1 VRQLGLAV
9 LLIAIAW
16 AGGCA
21 PAALPAP
28 PTPSPAAP
36 SRSTAPPV
44 APAPTAAPR
53 SPDSVRVS
61 YTSGL
66 AGALQVA
73 IARGY
78 FAEQGIDL
86 RREEFG
92 STAEAMAPLTTGE
105 LDAGSTTPNASLFNA
120 LARGVR
126 LRLALAG
133 TYIEPGT
140 NYLPL
145 MVRLGPDGAPV
156 ARDVAELR
164 GKRIAQNQRGVIS
177 EWALDRLLGE
187 ANLRLDDVELTI
199 MPFPDT
205 LVALGGGS
213 IDAVVMPEP
222 FGTIAELRG
231 LAARVRDAGEVIP
244 GGQVAVMSFSER
256 FASERPE
263 VAKRWAV
270 AYLRGAR
277 DYMDAME
284 LGRDREAVV
293 ALLAQMS
300 GLDAGLIERA
310 GYGAVR
316 RDGRVD
322 AAALE
327 AMLDWL
333 VARGYVP
340 QRPDLAPV
348 LDTQFADYAARVLD
362 GQREAGH

>member
-1 VRQLGLAV
+1 MLTVATMG
-9 LLIAIAW
+9 I
-16 AGGCA
+16 GGCA
-21 PAALPAP
+21 PAAPLGAPAGGPSPATPRAVASPAP
-28 PTPSPAAP
+28 PPPAGPTP
-36 SRSTAPPV
+36 RPPDV
-44 APAPTAAPR
+44 
-53 SPDSVRVS
+53 VRVS

-78 FAEQGIDL
+78 FEEQGIDL

-92 STAEAMAPLTTGE
+92 STAEAMAPLSTGD

-133 TYIEPGT
+133 THIERGT
-140 NYLPL
+140 NYLGL
-145 MVRLGPDGAPV
+145 LVRLGPDGAPV

-187 ANLRLDDVELTI
+187 AHLRLQDVEIII

-231 LAARVRDAGEVIP
+231 LAARVRDAGEVVL

-277 DYMDAME
+277 DYMDALE

-293 ALLAQMS
+293 ALLAQLS
-300 GLDAGLIERA
+300 GLDANLIERA

-348 LDTQFADYAARVLD
+348 LDTQFADHAARVLD
-362 GQREAGH
+362 GQR

>member
-1 VRQLGLAV
+1 VRRIWLV
-9 LLIAIAW
+9 LTLTSMALV
-16 AGGCA
+16 GGCA
-21 PAALPAP
+21 
-28 PTPSPAAP
+28 T
-36 SRSTAPPV
+36 TAPPATPTRGPGV
-44 APAPTAAPR
+44 AALSTPAPSAATPPPVATAAKP
-53 SPDSVRVS
+53 PDIVRVYYS
-61 YTSGL
+61 SGR

-78 FAEQGIDL
+78 FEEEGIEL
-86 RREEFG
+86 RHEEFG

-133 TYIEPGT
+133 TYIERGT

-145 MVRLGPDGAPV
+145 MARLGPDGTPV
-156 ARDVAELR
+156 VKEIADLR

-177 EWALDRLLGE
+177 EWALDRLLAE
-187 ANLRLDDVELTI
+187 ANLKLDDVEITI
-199 MPFPDT
+199 MPFPDA
-205 LVALGGGS
+205 LVAFGGGS

-231 LAARVRDAGEVIP
+231 LAARIRDAGDVIP

-256 FASERPE
+256 FANERPE

-284 LGRDREAVV
+284 LGRDREEIV

-300 GLDAGLIERA
+300 GFDASLIERA

-322 AAALE
+322 GAAIE

-340 QRPDLAPV
+340 QRPDLAPL
-348 LDTQFADYAARVLD
+348 LDTQFADYAAAVLD
-362 GQREAGH
+362 SRR